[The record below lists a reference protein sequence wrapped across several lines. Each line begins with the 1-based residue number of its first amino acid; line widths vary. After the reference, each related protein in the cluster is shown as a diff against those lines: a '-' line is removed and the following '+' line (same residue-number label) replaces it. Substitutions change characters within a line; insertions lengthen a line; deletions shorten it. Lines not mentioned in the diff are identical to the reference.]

1 MDDRWFVVFEAT
13 VLVDFESHSFDGLAL
28 DALLVLV
35 IGSSRH
41 ANDFPIRLIDLFPES
56 VEVLKHDLVAL
67 IHNQDAFFI
76 RFDVSHAFEVV

>member
-41 ANDFPIRLIDLFPES
+41 ANDLPILLIDLFPES
-56 VEVLKHDLVAL
+56 VEVLKHDLVTL

-76 RFDVSHAFEVV
+76 RFDAIHVLEVV